1 MLIKKKKSKGDVH
14 SVLEFSAE
22 ISMAYAQHNP
32 RLLPV
37 PKQICRIRFCDVSHE
52 PALFQGQGVQCPQT
66 RWEKKKKGVFS
77 LSDSASVVLVGS
89 YEPYFLEGAYPLQFP
104 LITNTEHNLKVLWQ
118 VHWKRLSSITTCEQL
133 TEHLRSLVFIIS
145 NCERLVKFRSLK
157 IAFPFIDNFSF
168 SFTPLFAKG
177 RSPFNVGL

>member
-1 MLIKKKKSKGDVH
+1 MWATSLLCLGVR
-14 SVLEFSAE
+14 ECSAHKLAE
-22 ISMAYAQHNP
+22 
-32 RLLPV
+32 
-37 PKQICRIRFCDVSHE
+37 
-52 PALFQGQGVQCPQT
+52 
-66 RWEKKKKGVFS
+66 KKKGVFS
-77 LSDSASVVLVGS
+77 LSDSASVVGS
-89 YEPYFLEGAYPLQFP
+89 YEPYFGGAYPLQFP
-104 LITNTEHNLKVLWQ
+104 LITNTEHNVKVLWQ

-157 IAFPFIDNFSF
+157 IAFPFIGNFSF